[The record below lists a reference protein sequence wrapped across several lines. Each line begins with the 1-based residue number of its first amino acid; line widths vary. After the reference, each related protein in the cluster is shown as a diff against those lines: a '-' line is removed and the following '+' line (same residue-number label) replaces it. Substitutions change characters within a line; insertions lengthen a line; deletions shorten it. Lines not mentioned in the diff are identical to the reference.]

1 MGKQLTLI
9 EALDLSIELWIWLA
23 KTGKE
28 KEEWPSWGEFPREN
42 VAYDCF
48 LCEYTNQR
56 NGNLHDCQGCPLFFL
71 VKMIAVLSILMRNGM
86 WQ

>member
-23 KTGKE
+23 KTG
-28 KEEWPSWGEFPREN
+28 
-42 VAYDCF
+42 YDCF

-56 NGNLHDCQGCPLFFL
+56 NGNLYDCQGCPLFFL
-71 VKMIAVLSILMRNGM
+71 VKMIAALSILMRNGM